1 LFTVVNKQTY
11 YNTLYIYTWALVL
24 LMVVLLVLLLVV
36 LVVLLLVVLVV
47 LLLVV
52 LVVLLLVLVVS
63 LAYIH
68 PPAQAG
74 HTQGSSVRRGSIVRI
89 EVSGLFLCI
98 GFL

>member
-1 LFTVVNKQTY
+1 ML
-11 YNTLYIYTWALVL
+11 LLLLVL
-24 LMVVLLVLLLVV
+24 LVVVLLV
-36 LVVLLLVVLVV
+36 VVLLLVVL
-47 LLLVV
+47 L